1 MPQPVG
7 YLHTISMKRIES
19 LFATVAAFALFAMMV
34 LTFADVIGRKF
45 FDNSLTGAVEL
56 TEIFMTLMIYFALP
70 LASLV
75 GEHIVFDLLD
85 RLMPAALLRWQKV
98 ASQGLTAL
106 TLLGAAWLVRER
118 AARTMEYGDM
128 TATLEIKLWPFHSM
142 IAAMLVVTAVVHIW
156 LAWRAAEQAKVA
168 AA

>member
-1 MPQPVG
+1 
-7 YLHTISMKRIES
+7 MKRIES
-19 LFATVAAFALFAMMV
+19 LFATVAAIALFAMMV
-34 LTFADVIGRKF
+34 LTFADVVGRKF

-85 RLMPAALLRWQKV
+85 KLMPAALLRWQKA
-98 ASQGLTAL
+98 ASHGLTAAV
-106 TLLGAAWLVRER
+106 LLGAAWVVRER

-128 TATLEIKLWPFHSM
+128 TATLEIKLWPFHSLV
-142 IAAMLVVTAVVHIW
+142 AVMLVVTAVVHLW
-156 LAWRAAEQAKVA
+156 LAWRSTHTERGA

>member
-1 MPQPVG
+1 
-7 YLHTISMKRIES
+7 MKRIES
-19 LFATVAAFALFAMMV
+19 LFATVAALALFAMMA
-34 LTFADVIGRKF
+34 LTFADVVGRKF

-85 RLMPAALLRWQKV
+85 KVLPAALLRFQKV
-98 ASQGLTAL
+98 ASHSLTAL
-106 TLLGAAWLVRER
+106 ILFGAAWIVRER
-118 AARTMEYGDM
+118 AARTMDYGDM
-128 TATLEIKLWPFHSM
+128 TATLEIKLWPFHGM
-142 IAAMLVVTAVVHIW
+142 IAVMLVVTAVVHVW
-156 LAWRAAEQAKVA
+156 LAWRSMKQDNGA